1 MGRILPGG
9 EIIFIQEVNMNWKRV
24 LSLVLVL
31 VLIGTLFPGGGQ
43 ARTRMVVRGAT
54 FDQALAAVKA
64 VDGVVE
70 TELTALNTV
79 IARVPVAKAA
89 LLNDIPGVVAMA
101 DRAVTGAALPEA
113 SGNNGAVDVEFS
125 KTIGAAEVWQ
135 QGVLGQGV
143 TVAILDTGIDPSMK
157 GLKHGVNN
165 NQRILAYYDAINDKF
180 YSANKLNQS
189 PKDPNGHGTHIA
201 GIIANSVYE
210 TQDQEYQGVAP
221 AVNLVA
227 VRVLDE
233 TGAGTYASILRGLN
247 WVVQNKDV
255 YNIRVLNISMHSP
268 AYTPYWADP
277 FDLAVMKAWAAGI
290 VVVASAG
297 NAGPGPF
304 SVGVPANTPYVITV
318 GAFTDNNTPEDF
330 SDDFIPPFSAAGP
343 TMDGFVKPDV
353 IAPGAHIISVMKNTS
368 YLAGQYPERN
378 LPGNYFRMT
387 GTSTAAAV
395 ASGVVA
401 LMLSAHP
408 NLTPD
413 QVKYRLTMTA
423 SPHFNANNGATVYS
437 MWQQGMGRIW
447 APKAV
452 FSPIQGRANKGLD
465 IEADLAGVMHFAGIS
480 YYDYAEGVFKISRYA
495 TGGYYT
501 WDGTYRAPVW
511 ANLDGVPSWSDGVP
525 SWSDGVPSW
534 SDGVPSWSDFVN
546 SWSDGVPSW
555 SDGVPSWSDFVNSWS
570 DVFPAWSD
578 GVPSWSD
585 GVPSWSDFVNSWS
598 DFVNSWSDGVP
609 SWSDYINA
617 WLDFVNSWSDGV
629 PSWSDFVNSWSDG
642 VPSWS
647 DGVPSWSDGVP
658 SWSDGVPSWNDGV
671 PSWSDGVPSWSD
683 YAVFWSDYTLAWVDY
698 VTSDGVPSWSDGV
711 PSWSDGVPSWSDGV
725 PSWSDGVPSWSD
737 FVNSWS
743 DYAVAWYDYAS
754 AWLDFVNSW
763 SDGVP
768 SWSDGVPSWSDG
780 VPSWSDFVNSWS
792 DGVPSWS
799 DGVPSWS
806 DGVPSWSD
814 FVNSWSDFVNSWSDG
829 VPSWSD
835 FVNSWSDGV
844 PSWSDGVPSWSD
856 FVNSWSDFVN
866 SWSDG
871 VPSWSDVLNT
881 WVDVWSGP
889 EF

>member
-1 MGRILPGG
+1 
-9 EIIFIQEVNMNWKRV
+9 MNWKRV

-465 IEADLAGVMHFAGIS
+465 IEADLAGVMHFAGMT
-480 YYDYAEGVFKISRYA
+480 YFDFTAGVFKIHDTA
-495 TGGYYT
+495 TGHYYT
-501 WDGTYRAPVW
+501 WNGEYLAPAWAGLEGFRTWEDAALSWSDAALSWSDAALSWSDAALSWSDGM
-511 ANLDGVPSWSDGVP
+511 PSWSDAALSWSDAALSWSDAALSWSDAALSWSDVFPTWTDGFP
-525 SWSDGVPSW
+525 EWTDAALSWSDAALSWSDAALSWSDGFFCMSDAALSW
-534 SDGVPSWSDFVN
+534 SDAALSWSDAALSWSDAALSWSDAALSWSDAALSWSDFVVIWGDYALSWSDAALSWSDFVN
-546 SWSDGVPSW
+546 AWRDAALSWSDAALSW
-555 SDGVPSWSDFVNSWS
+555 SDAALSWSDFVNAWSDAALSWS
-570 DVFPAWSD
+570 DATLSWSD
-578 GVPSWSD
+578 FIAIWSDAALSWSD
-585 GVPSWSDFVNSWS
+585 GALSWSDFVFAWNDAALSWS
-598 DFVNSWSDGVP
+598 DAALSWSDCFNA
-609 SWSDYINA
+609 YI
-617 WLDFVNSWSDGV
+617 
-629 PSWSDFVNSWSDG
+629 
-642 VPSWS
+642 
-647 DGVPSWSDGVP
+647 
-658 SWSDGVPSWNDGV
+658 
-671 PSWSDGVPSWSD
+671 
-683 YAVFWSDYTLAWVDY
+683 
-698 VTSDGVPSWSDGV
+698 
-711 PSWSDGVPSWSDGV
+711 
-725 PSWSDGVPSWSD
+725 
-737 FVNSWS
+737 
-743 DYAVAWYDYAS
+743 
-754 AWLDFVNSW
+754 
-763 SDGVP
+763 
-768 SWSDGVPSWSDG
+768 
-780 VPSWSDFVNSWS
+780 
-792 DGVPSWS
+792 
-799 DGVPSWS
+799 
-806 DGVPSWSD
+806 
-814 FVNSWSDFVNSWSDG
+814 
-829 VPSWSD
+829 
-835 FVNSWSDGV
+835 
-844 PSWSDGVPSWSD
+844 
-856 FVNSWSDFVN
+856 
-866 SWSDG
+866 
-871 VPSWSDVLNT
+871 
-881 WVDVWSGP
+881 DVWSGP